1 MAYDNERIAKI
12 LADLEKFLKD
22 LELLN
27 IKSKKDLDD
36 LKNFYSASM
45 VLFSIINRLIDLGDE
60 IVSGAELGMPG
71 TYKEIFII
79 LCNKGLIENKLAKE
93 LSGLVSYRNKIS
105 HEYYDVTPD
114 EVFRLLQN
122 IKIAKE
128 FLEKAKKIIRK

>member
-1 MAYDNERIAKI
+1 MAYDSERIAKI

-27 IKSKKDLDD
+27 IKARKDLDD

-45 VLFSIINRLIDLGDE
+45 VLFSIINRLIDLGGE
-60 IVSGAELGMPG
+60 LVSGAQLGMPG

-79 LCNKGLIENKLAKE
+79 LSNKGLIENKLAKE
-93 LSGLVSYRNKIS
+93 LSSLVSYRNKIS

-128 FLEKAKKIIRK
+128 FLEKAKRIIKK